1 MTKIVGLLIKHSTK
15 IRRMWLELTQVSF
28 ARASLNEEEESLMI
42 LSPGL
47 GGGAGEVSEH
57 EVQ

>member
-1 MTKIVGLLIKHSTK
+1 
-15 IRRMWLELTQVSF
+15 MWLGLTQASF
-28 ARASLNEEEESLMI
+28 ARASLNEKEESLMI